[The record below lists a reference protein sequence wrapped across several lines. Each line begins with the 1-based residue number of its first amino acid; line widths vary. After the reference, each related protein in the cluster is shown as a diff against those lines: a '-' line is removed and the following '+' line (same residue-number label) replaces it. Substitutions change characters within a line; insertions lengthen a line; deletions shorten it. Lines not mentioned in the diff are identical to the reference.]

1 MACDAVDVNFAICA
15 AQEDIALKEYLLKDG
30 VMIEENNDSYVEITM
45 DDNILY
51 ANSNVKYQ
59 IADIIW
65 DSFKAENCKIG

>member
-1 MACDAVDVNFAICA
+1 MACDVVDVNFAICA
-15 AQEDIALKEYLLKDG
+15 APEDIALKDYLLKDG